1 MSKTNPS
8 IFLEK
13 IFVILIFQ
21 IQMQQFS
28 NSVLT
33 LFQYKTIIMRYYDV
47 YYPWQLT
54 ILNERAYTCFK
65 LLNYFQQ
72 YNISVSIKIHFS
84 SFFVFIYLWNYIIIS
99 NNTQTVDMCVHVL
112 IVCIYTTMDYLFTS
126 NVYITNDQ
134 RLPGGVCYCG

>member
-1 MSKTNPS
+1 MSTW
-8 IFLEK
+8 
-13 IFVILIFQ
+13 
-21 IQMQQFS
+21 

-54 ILNERAYTCFK
+54 ILNERSYTCFK

-134 RLPGGVCYCG
+134 RLPGGVVIVVNLYWPVDHLKVNILC